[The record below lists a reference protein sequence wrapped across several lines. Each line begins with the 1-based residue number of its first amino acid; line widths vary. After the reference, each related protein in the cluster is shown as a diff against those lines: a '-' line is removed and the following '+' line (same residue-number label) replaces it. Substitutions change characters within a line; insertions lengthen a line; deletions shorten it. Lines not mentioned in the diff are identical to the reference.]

1 MYLLDDNLNRNIAE
15 ALRKFAW
22 DVRTVIEVFQR
33 EGVSD
38 DEIIDW
44 LGKTSAV
51 WITQDISAKRQYEF
65 QLKTKRVS
73 AVWIKQPKLGLSGW
87 EQFKLVVR
95 AIDRIHEKIKSSHG
109 AVHFRLSKRGGPSV
123 TWEAKRY

>member
-1 MYLLDDNLNRNIAE
+1 MYLIDENLNPNIAG

-22 DVRTVIEVFQR
+22 EVESVTEVFGR

-44 LGKTSAV
+44 LGKTGTV

-65 QLKTKRVS
+65 QLKTTGIS

-87 EQFKLVVR
+87 DQFKLMVR
-95 AIDRIHEKIKSSHG
+95 VIDQIHEKVKSSHG
-109 AVHFRLSKRGGPSV
+109 AIHFWLSKRGGPSV